1 MQKYRNNGAIG
12 ALLDEYKKAIF
23 ELKMLL
29 NKVSTPQL
37 KAIVDLETKDP
48 DCKSIQMILTHV
60 VRAGLRYVVYIRKNL
75 GEDIDF
81 QKGET
86 LTSIAVYQMALD
98 KVFQKK

>member
-37 KAIVDLETKDP
+37 NWHL
-48 DCKSIQMILTHV
+48 
-60 VRAGLRYVVYIRKNL
+60 
-75 GEDIDF
+75 
-81 QKGET
+81 
-86 LTSIAVYQMALD
+86 
-98 KVFQKK
+98 